1 MAGEVQLSRGGRSSI
16 LLTMSTR
23 PLGVLPLDGAS
34 LQRAVAAD
42 APELLVLQRCCWV
55 EEAIANDTLDVQAL
69 HETLEHVRAWLD
81 TWTTWCVRVDGRLV
95 GAVRA
100 REEGSSWEI
109 GRLMVAP
116 DLAGQ
121 GLGGWLLRFAEDQA
135 PADVE
140 TITLFTGLR
149 SHRNIAMYEAAGFRR
164 NLASAPPGAV
174 RLVKD
179 LASPRY

>member
-1 MAGEVQLSRGGRSSI
+1 
-16 LLTMSTR
+16 MSTR
-23 PLGVLPLDGAS
+23 PWGDIPIEGAS
-34 LQRAVAAD
+34 LGRASAGD

-55 EEAIANDTLDVQAL
+55 DEAVANDTLDLGAL
-69 HETLEHVRAWLD
+69 HETLEDVRAWVD
-81 TWTTWCVRVDGRLV
+81 AWTSWCVRLNGRLV

-100 REEGSSWEI
+100 RRDGSSWEV

-140 TITLFTGLR
+140 SIQLFTGSR
-149 SHRNIAMYEAAGFRR
+149 SVRNIAIYQGAGFHRT
-164 NLASAPPGAV
+164 LEPAPPGAV

-179 LASPRY
+179 RHPQGH

>member
-1 MAGEVQLSRGGRSSI
+1 MIS
-16 LLTMSTR
+16 MSTR

-34 LQRAVAAD
+34 VHRALVVD

-55 EEAIANDTLDVQAL
+55 DEAIANDTLDVQAL
-69 HETLEHVRAWLD
+69 HETLDDVRAWVEV
-81 TWTTWCVRVDGRLV
+81 WTTSCVRVGGRLV

-100 REEGSSWEI
+100 LQEGSSWEI

-116 DLAGQ
+116 DLAGK

-140 TITLFTGLR
+140 SITLFTGVR
-149 SHRNIAMYEAAGFRR
+149 SLRNIAMYEGAGFRR
-164 NLASAPPGAV
+164 TLAPAPPGAV

-179 LASPRY
+179 RARAT

>member
-1 MAGEVQLSRGGRSSI
+1 
-16 LLTMSTR
+16 
-23 PLGVLPLDGAS
+23 
-34 LQRAVAAD
+34 
-42 APELLVLQRCCWV
+42 
-55 EEAIANDTLDVQAL
+55 
-69 HETLEHVRAWLD
+69 
-81 TWTTWCVRVDGRLV
+81 
-95 GAVRA
+95 
-100 REEGSSWEI
+100 
-109 GRLMVAP
+109 MVAP